1 MENTRWKTIL
11 LVVFLFGLIL
21 WMAVFSDRIANLRRL
36 SGEYEEAERTIE
48 ALTATTEHLATQVVI
63 AGSDQEVEE
72 WAYEDRKWVRDGDHR
87 FVIIPKEGTPIT
99 PTPHLQTTPK
109 PENNFR
115 VWWKLFFDT
124 QP

>member
-1 MENTRWKTIL
+1 M
-11 LVVFLFGLIL
+11 
-21 WMAVFSDRIANLRRL
+21 
-36 SGEYEEAERTIE
+36 
-48 ALTATTEHLATQVVI
+48 VI

-72 WAYEDRKWVRDGDHR
+72 WAYEDRKWLRDGDHR
-87 FVIIPKEGTPIT
+87 FVIIPKEGIPIT

-109 PENNFR
+109 AENTFR